1 MPKKPILVVMA
12 AGMGSRYGGL
22 KQLDPVDEQGHIIM
36 DFSIYD
42 AVRAGF
48 GKVVFIIK
56 RENESDFRNI
66 IISRIEKSLGE
77 KDIQVEV
84 VFQELDVMPDAVCAG
99 RKAGSLIPEGRVK
112 PWGTAHAVM
121 CAAPVIDA
129 PFAVI
134 NADDYYGPTG
144 FGLLADF
151 LGRQQESGSGD
162 TAASE
167 RGQAKAHYAMVGFE
181 LGKTVT
187 DNGYVSRGVCE
198 VDGSGYLQTVTE
210 RTRIEKRG
218 ENTIAYTED
227 EGATWHELPADTRVS
242 MNLWGFTEDFMTAI
256 ENGFGSFIAGT
267 VPANPLKSEYYL
279 PSVVSGMLEEG
290 KADVQVL
297 PTPDKWYGVTYREDK
312 PQVVAAIRSFKEE
325 GLYPEVLFP

>member
-1 MPKKPILVVMA
+1 MTKKPILVVMA

-56 RENESDFRNI
+56 KENESDFRNI
-66 IISRIEKSLGE
+66 IISRIEKTLEDQGVA
-77 KDIQVEV
+77 VEV
-84 VFQELDVMPDAVCAG
+84 VFQELNVMPPCEEPSAM
-99 RKAGSLIPEGRVK
+99 IPEGRVK

-144 FGLLADF
+144 FRLLADF
-151 LGRQQESGSGD
+151 LNAQSGES
-162 TAASE
+162 TAD
-167 RGQAKAHYAMVGFE
+167 GKAHYAMVGFE

-198 VDGSGYLQTVTE
+198 VDGNGFLESVTE
-210 RTRIEKRG
+210 RVHIEKRDAG
-218 ENTIAYTED
+218 VIAYTED
-227 EGATWHELPADTRVS
+227 DGASWHELPADKRVS
-242 MNLWGFTEDFMTAI
+242 MNLWGFTEGFMRAVK
-256 ENGFGSFIAGT
+256 EGFVKFLKDT
-267 VPANPLKSEYYL
+267 VPGNPLKSEYYL
-279 PSVVSGMLEEG
+279 PFVVTTMLEADE
-290 KADVQVL
+290 ADVRVL
-297 PTPDKWYGVTYREDK
+297 PTPDKWYGVTYKEDK
-312 PQVVAAIRSFKEE
+312 PQVVAAIRGFKDE
-325 GLYPEVLFP
+325 GLYPENF